1 MLSHWAL
8 ALECTY
14 GRLMVSSI
22 WSHCISISNIQTLFI
37 KLSVPA
43 STGAQSTTLWS
54 LFLLII
60 NQCLKDS
67 LVSHPSVWLVKIH
80 ILTSEMPVDEL
91 ERTVRQ
97 RRCTVSEKAFPPFF
111 FLKGNSIMGCI
122 LHLLN
127 YPPSFCLIFSIF
139 FLKMSI
145 CRVASKQTQ
154 KEEQFI
160 TLSFW
165 EINRNNHN
173 NSEWIFSQSVSESL
187 NGIKTYWN
195 QIDYQRTTW
204 LTWFLHYRDIKDEW
218 RMMKDKILWRGWTEV
233 WMDGGMFT
241 KVCCIVDQG
250 FLERLDK

>member
-43 STGAQSTTLWS
+43 STGAQSITLWP

-97 RRCTVSEKAFPPFF
+97 RRCKW
-111 FLKGNSIMGCI
+111 KGF
-122 LHLLN
+122 
-127 YPPSFCLIFSIF
+127 PSFLFPQRKLHNGVYSAFAQLSSQLLSDIFHF
-139 FLKMSI
+139 FPENVYLQSSEQTNTKGGTVYYFEFL
-145 CRVASKQTQ
+145 RNKQ
-154 KEEQFI
+154 K
-160 TLSFW
+160 
-165 EINRNNHN
+165 
-173 NSEWIFSQSVSESL
+173 
-187 NGIKTYWN
+187 
-195 QIDYQRTTW
+195 
-204 LTWFLHYRDIKDEW
+204 
-218 RMMKDKILWRGWTEV
+218 
-233 WMDGGMFT
+233 
-241 KVCCIVDQG
+241 
-250 FLERLDK
+250 